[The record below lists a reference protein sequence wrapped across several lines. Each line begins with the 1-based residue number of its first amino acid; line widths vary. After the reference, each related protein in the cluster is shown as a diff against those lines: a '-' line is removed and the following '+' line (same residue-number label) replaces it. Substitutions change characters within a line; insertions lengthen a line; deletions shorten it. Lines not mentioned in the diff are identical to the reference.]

1 MKKRQWLA
9 ILLIILGFTIFQINQ
24 AKAEELVPSLRAEAS
39 QAEGNTEG
47 ICHINNCFIPAPT
60 IVVPENNS
68 SFLDTRPIV
77 RGLTWKRTLVDLYL
91 DGEYQGPVLLKEHEN
106 YLQSFF
112 WQPAKDLT
120 NGQHYIFTIAYSTK
134 GYDKTIKS
142 WDQSKESTYIY
153 FTVGQK
159 RRKKIIS
166 PAAVLPTE
174 KNDQQIIEQKNI
186 IGNNQAEKDKENLI
200 KQNSLLDK
208 AINKEAEIATNY
220 SQIFEKQRTKK
231 VLLIIGLIIIGII
244 ILIIIV
250 NYLFRRKRKYL
261 TDLMKKELEKRDDY
275 PPPPPPINQNSLGI

>member
-9 ILLIILGFTIFQINQ
+9 ILLLVLGFAIFQINR
-24 AKAEELVPSLRAEAS
+24 AKAEG
-39 QAEGNTEG
+39 QALSNTEG

-60 IVVPENNS
+60 IVIPENNS

-112 WQPAKDLT
+112 WQPAKDLA

-153 FTVGQK
+153 FTIGQK
-159 RRKKIIS
+159 EEEKIIL

-174 KNDQQIIEQKNI
+174 KKDQQVTEQKNI
-186 IGNNQAEKDKENLI
+186 IENNQAEKENLNN
-200 KQNSLLDK
+200 QNSLSDK
-208 AINKEAEIATNY
+208 AVNKQAETVTNY
-220 SQIFEKQRTKK
+220 SQTFTEQRTKK
-231 VLLIIGLIIIGII
+231 FLLIISLIIIGII
-244 ILIIIV
+244 IFIIIV
-250 NYLFRRKRKYL
+250 NYLFRKKRKYL
-261 TDLMKKELEKRDDY
+261 TDLMKKELEKKDEY